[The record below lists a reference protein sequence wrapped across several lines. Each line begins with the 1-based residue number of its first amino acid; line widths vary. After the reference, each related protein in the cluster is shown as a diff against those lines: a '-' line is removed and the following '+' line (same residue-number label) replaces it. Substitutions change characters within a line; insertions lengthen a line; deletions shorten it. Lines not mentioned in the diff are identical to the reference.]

1 MAKFTM
7 VLTSRDEH
15 NIRRIRELTG
25 VSKSEAVRRALEQH
39 RRAVEDRIAAEATA
53 TQAAT
58 LQTEAT

>member
-7 VLTSRDEH
+7 VLTPRDRH
-15 NIRRIRELTG
+15 NMRRIMELTG

-39 RRAVEDRIAAEATA
+39 RGAVEDRIAAEAT
-53 TQAAT
+53 QAAA